1 MFSLSIVDINTL
13 AWIMVAVVNL
23 LTAYLAWQASRAAKV
38 TNASMLQ
45 VVHATDGMK
54 DALVA
59 ATAKASFSA
68 GAEHAQAI
76 TEGKADV
83 LAQGIKDVAAAAARP
98 LAAAAAAAPAGGT
111 GTIS

>member
-23 LTAYLAWQASRAAKV
+23 LTAYLAWQASRAMKV

-54 DALVA
+54 AVSYTHL
-59 ATAKASFSA
+59 
-68 GAEHAQAI
+68 
-76 TEGKADV
+76 DV
-83 LAQGIKDVAAAAARP
+83 YKRQHW
-98 LAAAAAAAPAGGT
+98 
-111 GTIS
+111 